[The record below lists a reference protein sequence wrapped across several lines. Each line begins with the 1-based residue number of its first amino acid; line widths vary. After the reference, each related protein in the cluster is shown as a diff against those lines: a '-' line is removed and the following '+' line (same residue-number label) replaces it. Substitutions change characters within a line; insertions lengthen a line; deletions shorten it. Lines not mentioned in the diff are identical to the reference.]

1 MVGTVLIKTKVM
13 PESPEI
19 NLEEL
24 KEKISKVITGNQG
37 KNPRYEEEEVAFGL
51 KALITYFTLKEDLP
65 LEPIE
70 NAISEVEG
78 VSSMQMLDMRRAV
91 E

>member
-13 PESPEI
+13 PDSPSI

-24 KEKISKVITGNQG
+24 KEKISEVILSNQG
-37 KNPRYEEEEVAFGL
+37 KNPRYEEEDVAFGL
-51 KALITYFTLKEDLP
+51 KALITYFMLKEDLP

-70 NAISEVEG
+70 NAIGEIEG